1 MNYWLHR
8 ISHLAHIS
16 YPLIDVGFLS
26 IGYSTFSTDEFIENA
41 LNGNE
46 QVFNR
51 YFQDSWGYLPRNRWT
66 LWNFLSKMKKGDV
79 VLVPSWGTF
88 SIYRIIGEK
97 PIAVKSVTSTLQFN
111 LTGNLFVGSLKFQNG
126 ATLYAPN
133 ESAIFHIG
141 NDFQWNGTVETDD
154 MISAAQHIMV
164 YYYGTNR
171 VFVQTDFA
179 GTIIAPNAEVVV
191 GQSGKNFY
199 GAIFAKSIV
208 VHQNTKI
215 TWVPFVSMQM
225 GSTVVDAG
233 NQNLNYTVRFFR
245 G

>member
-1 MNYWLHR
+1 M
-8 ISHLAHIS
+8 
-16 YPLIDVGFLS
+16 
-26 IGYSTFSTDEFIENA
+26 
-41 LNGNE
+41 
-46 QVFNR
+46 
-51 YFQDSWGYLPRNRWT
+51 
-66 LWNFLSKMKKGDV
+66 
-79 VLVPSWGTF
+79 
-88 SIYRIIGEK
+88 
-97 PIAVKSVTSTLQFN
+97 
-111 LTGNLFVGSLKFQNG
+111 GSLKFQNG